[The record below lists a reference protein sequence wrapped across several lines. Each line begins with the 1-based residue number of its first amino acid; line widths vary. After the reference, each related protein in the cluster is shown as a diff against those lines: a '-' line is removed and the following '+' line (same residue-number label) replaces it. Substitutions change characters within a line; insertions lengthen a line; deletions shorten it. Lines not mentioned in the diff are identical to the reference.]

1 MVDAALRCHGAEKR
15 RVPGVV
21 GPMALVPVATLLL
34 SVISHPSAA
43 QPPSD
48 ARGQVE
54 NLQVNHQPGGAV
66 EVVFDLQA
74 ATPDVRFDVTLEVSQ
89 DGGTTFDMT
98 ANTVSGDV
106 GIGVPIA
113 PGAEKRIV
121 WQSGHDL
128 ERIDIENLRF
138 RIVLVPWPRL
148 IVLTD
153 PSGVSVSVDGTG
165 RGETPLAVA
174 DLPPGDHAVI
184 LTLDGFLEN
193 SQVVTL
199 TSGEEETVQVTL
211 TSAGASQP
219 VVESEEGGSNRLV
232 LILAGVGGAV
242 GAVALAGGG
251 GEPAASGGVA
261 VSGADP
267 IGRRELRVLKSGS
280 GSGRVTSNPPG
291 INCGNDCVENFPQ
304 GTFVTLTATPD
315 TDSSFEG
322 WSGDLDCSDGRV
334 TMTIDRSCTA
344 SFARENRPPVAVL
357 TISTSGGVP
366 PLAALTLVRFDGSGS
381 SDPDGDNL
389 TFTWQFGDGRT
400 ATGSVVSTSYITEEP
415 LTVFTVTLTVRDE
428 WDAYMDASS
437 TVTVKSMTG
446 IWSGTDE
453 GGSRRTFDIRQSGL
467 TLTGTYTNSNLPGV
481 GSFQGELAQP
491 RNITFEA
498 VTDSPIRMTNAPISA
513 DGDSFTGDLTRDNGL
528 RTPNQTFRRQ

>member
-1 MVDAALRCHGAEKR
+1 
-15 RVPGVV
+15 
-21 GPMALVPVATLLL
+21 
-34 SVISHPSAA
+34 
-43 QPPSD
+43 
-48 ARGQVE
+48 
-54 NLQVNHQPGGAV
+54 
-66 EVVFDLQA
+66 
-74 ATPDVRFDVTLEVSQ
+74 
-89 DGGTTFDMT
+89 MT

-106 GIGVPIA
+106 GIGIPIA

-267 IGRRELRVLKSGS
+267 INPLLRVLKGGS
-280 GSGRVTSNPPG
+280 GSGRIRSDPPG
-291 INCGNDCVENFPQ
+291 INCGNDCTERYPAGSTVLLTAIPDVGSGYAGFLVGQGCSQVSQTTVQATMVNDITCNFIFDLSGPATPIQ
-304 GTFVTLTATPD
+304 LSPPDGTIFNIFPRTTTLTWRSGLAEPPLETY
-315 TDSSFEG
+315 TVQISHRDSSG
-322 WSGDLDCSDGRV
+322 WNDAPPVSGLFTESYTFDFVGAQPGRWRVWAVFDGRE
-334 TMTIDRSCTA
+334 SA
-344 SFARENRPPVAVL
+344 K
-357 TISTSGGVP
+357 
-366 PLAALTLVRFDGSGS
+366 
-381 SDPDGDNL
+381 
-389 TFTWQFGDGRT
+389 
-400 ATGSVVSTSYITEEP
+400 TGWWE
-415 LTVFTVTLTVRDE
+415 F
-428 WDAYMDASS
+428 
-437 TVTVKSMTG
+437 
-446 IWSGTDE
+446 
-453 GGSRRTFDIRQSGL
+453 
-467 TLTGTYTNSNLPGV
+467 TYT
-481 GSFQGELAQP
+481 
-491 RNITFEA
+491 R
-498 VTDSPIRMTNAPISA
+498 
-513 DGDSFTGDLTRDNGL
+513 
-528 RTPNQTFRRQ
+528 